1 MAPTPSA
8 TPNRTGVRYTGGAAQ
23 RRFVNACSSATSS
36 CVSRRSEFTEPVG
49 AAYAADMTVR
59 VSDVSFGVRRTSA
72 LARRMS
78 TMRPIPKTATSLYDL
93 RLELLRCSGRSGGPW
108 RL

>member
-8 TPNRTGVRYTGGAAQ
+8 TPNRTGVRIH
-23 RRFVNACSSATSS
+23 RRCRTE
-36 CVSRRSEFTEPVG
+36 RRSEFTEPVG

-78 TMRPIPKTATSLYDL
+78 AKDPQRKSDRPLTLPAGGATMPCFSIM
-93 RLELLRCSGRSGGPW
+93 GR
-108 RL
+108 R

>member
-8 TPNRTGVRYTGGAAQ
+8 TPNRTGVRIH
-23 RRFVNACSSATSS
+23 RRCRTE
-36 CVSRRSEFTEPVG
+36 RRSEFTEPVG